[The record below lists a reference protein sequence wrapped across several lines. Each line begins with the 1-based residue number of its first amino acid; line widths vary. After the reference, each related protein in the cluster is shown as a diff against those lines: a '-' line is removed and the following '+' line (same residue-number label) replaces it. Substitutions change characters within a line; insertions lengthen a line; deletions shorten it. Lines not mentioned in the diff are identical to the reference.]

1 MKLDLQ
7 VGEIVQGSLSLSDRN
22 LMLVWQ
28 VNCPGCLARALPMLM
43 KINNEHA
50 DVFCFAMSSAF
61 EDFNF
66 NNLNSTKALLEQG
79 ELTLHSKRYFSQIGH
94 KILPYKFELPV
105 VMDWFL
111 DDAAITNLPDAV
123 FNVLDRERLSPGA
136 EQQIKKHL
144 EQRLLPVTKI
154 GRTFLN
160 NEFQGT
166 PTWVYFD
173 RELEIIEC
181 WLGHKT
187 LEWVSATLKK

>member
-28 VNCPGCLARALPMLM
+28 VNCPGCLARALPMLT
-43 KINNEHA
+43 KINSEHA

-94 KILPYKFELPV
+94 KVLPYRFELPV

-111 DDAAITNLPDAV
+111 DDAVITNLPDAV
-123 FNVLDRERLSPGA
+123 LNVLDRERLSPGA

-144 EQRLLPVTKI
+144 NQRLLPMAKM

-173 RELEIIEC
+173 RDLEIIEC
-181 WLGHKT
+181 WFGHKS
-187 LEWVSATLKK
+187 LDWVNAVLKK